1 MWDKRRV
8 GRTNLEVTVLGLGT
22 ATMGGS
28 RVKVTQSEGE
38 AMVRAAWDA
47 GVRYVDT
54 APFYGVGAA
63 ERRVGDALR
72 DQPRDQ
78 WVLSTKVGRLLRPRR
93 QTGGAPNSATDG
105 RMAPMPFDVVYDYSH
120 DGIMRSV
127 EDSYQRLGLAKID
140 ILFVHDIG
148 VYQHGAETHA
158 AHMRTLKDSG
168 YRALDELK
176 RSGVVSAIGIGVNER
191 EVLIEALAF
200 ADWDVFLLAGRY
212 TLLEQ
217 APLDDLLPLCAAR
230 GTSIVVGGPL
240 NSGILAGRDTWNY
253 AAAPPEVIRR
263 VTAIR
268 AICDR
273 HDVPLAAAAL
283 QFPLAH
289 PQVAA
294 IIPGPR
300 SAAEFTANLAL
311 LNQEIPAALW
321 ADLRAAGLLHAAA
334 PTPDQIRPAG

>member
-1 MWDKRRV
+1 MWQKRRI
-8 GRTNLEVTVLGLGT
+8 GRTNLEVSVLGLGT
-22 ATMGGS
+22 GTLGS
-28 RVKVTQSEGE
+28 SRIKVTQQEGE
-38 AMVRAAWDA
+38 ALVRAAWDA
-47 GVRYVDT
+47 GVRYFDT
-54 APFYGVGAA
+54 APFYGLGAA

-72 DQPRDQ
+72 DRPRDQ

-93 QTGGAPNSATDG
+93 QPDAAADG
-105 RMAPMPFDVVYDYSH
+105 RMAPLPFEVAYDYSY

-127 EDSYQRLGLAKID
+127 EDSYQRLGLARID
-140 ILFVHDIG
+140 ILLVHDIG
-148 VYQHGAETHA
+148 VYQHGSETHA
-158 AHMRTLKDSG
+158 VHMRTLRDSG

-176 RSGVVSAIGIGVNER
+176 RAGVVSAIGIGVNER

-200 ADWDVFLLAGRY
+200 AEWDVFLLAGRY

-217 APLDDLLPLCAAR
+217 APLDDLLPLCAER

-253 AAAPPEVIRR
+253 AAAPPEVISR
-263 VTAIR
+263 VKAIR

-273 HDVPLAAAAL
+273 HAVPLAAAAL

-289 PQVAA
+289 PRVAA

-300 SAAEFTANLAL
+300 SAAEFAANLAL
-311 LNQEIPAALW
+311 MDQAIPAALW
-321 ADLRAAGLLHAAA
+321 ADLRTAGLLHAAA
-334 PTPDQIRPAG
+334 PTPGRDSAAPGA